1 MDALKSP
8 SVAHT
13 RCIQG
18 GGEGQS
24 AQLRSGDR
32 QSSGIFQSTVRKQVT
47 VAWSRRQHAVQ
58 TPAVHSPSFSL
69 TLLHHT
75 STLSIVEQSSEIT
88 AKTPSFPPPPP
99 PLWLPETTFCFYA
112 SLKVSFTAALP
123 PAIKYLYEKPH
134 GFAAAGWCSAGNLG
148 EPDLNSNEIAGT
160 HEIPGLFPPIL
171 QPAAVLPGASP
182 ASHPHP
188 HSPGAQQVLSV
199 LTSRALWGEKAG

>member
-32 QSSGIFQSTVRKQVT
+32 QSSGIFQSSVRKQVT

-88 AKTPSFPPPPP
+88 AKTPSFPPPAP
-99 PLWLPETTFCFYA
+99 
-112 SLKVSFTAALP
+112 AL
-123 PAIKYLYEKPH
+123 A
-134 GFAAAGWCSAGNLG
+134 
-148 EPDLNSNEIAGT
+148 T
-160 HEIPGLFPPIL
+160 
-171 QPAAVLPGASP
+171 
-182 ASHPHP
+182 
-188 HSPGAQQVLSV
+188 
-199 LTSRALWGEKAG
+199 

>member
-1 MDALKSP
+1 MQCRHQQSILPPFPLPCFITPPLFQLWSNLQKLQLKLPP
-8 SVAHT
+8 S
-13 RCIQG
+13 
-18 GGEGQS
+18 
-24 AQLRSGDR
+24 
-32 QSSGIFQSTVRKQVT
+32 
-47 VAWSRRQHAVQ
+47 
-58 TPAVHSPSFSL
+58 
-69 TLLHHT
+69 
-75 STLSIVEQSSEIT
+75 
-88 AKTPSFPPPPP
+88 PPPP